1 MGHGRFRFRKMRPR
15 VFNPELQLIRESH
28 REIERILQK
37 LANSSIANQCGQCAS
52 VCCREKYCRE
62 SLDSDFLNF
71 IRTDNADGYLPDS
84 GWYSPATGCRL
95 KLGRPLVCYEYF
107 CSALTGEN
115 AEELKNLS
123 RRFKR
128 IYDRVLG
135 GRHMLVVD
143 DITDISPQ
151 KIARLQRGLGELLQQ
166 AKTAQQ
172 RHDGGISASP
182 PIPAKVVAVTWHGR

>member
-1 MGHGRFRFRKMRPR
+1 MRYGRFRFPKMRSR
-15 VFNPELQLIRESH
+15 VFNQDLRLIRESH

-37 LANSSIANQCGQCAS
+37 LATSSIASQCGQCAS
-52 VCCREKYCRE
+52 ICCREKFCRE

-107 CSALTGEN
+107 CSALTGEKTD
-115 AEELKNLS
+115 ELKTLS

-135 GRHMLVVD
+135 GRHMLVID

-151 KIARLQRGLGELLQQ
+151 QIARLQRGLADLLQL
-166 AKTAQQ
+166 AKTVQQ
-172 RHDGGISASP
+172 RRDGRISVSP
-182 PIPAKVVAVTWHGR
+182 MTAKSLP